1 MAVAVNTNK
10 KSQLWLIQINKK
22 IFIVYDK
29 VMENFIVNLN
39 KFKLSF
45 GSNVNGPVLG
55 ILPYPRKSDRVLSTS
70 VFVAICLRVTFGAFQ

>member
-1 MAVAVNTNK
+1 
-10 KSQLWLIQINKK
+10 
-22 IFIVYDK
+22 
-29 VMENFIVNLN
+29 MENFIVNLN